1 MKRWIGILLVIL
13 IGLPVVAYGVGLFVP
28 RDHVVSMTIDFP
40 KADVNQVWKLI
51 ADFGSTPKW
60 RPDVTAVSLN
70 PQPGGRLRFTES
82 GSQEDITFEVIEQ
95 SMGRQVVRIVD
106 DDQPFGGTWT
116 WVVVPNAGGGTTVT
130 ITEAG
135 FVKNPIFR
143 TIGAIF
149 FSPTATMET
158 YLRNLAKALGE
169 TAEPRI
175 AGPSARP
182 RA

>member
-1 MKRWIGILLVIL
+1 MKRWIVILLVIL
-13 IGLPVVAYGVGLFVP
+13 IGLPLVVYGVGLFVP
-28 RDHVVSMTIDFP
+28 RDHVASMTIDFQ

-51 ADFGSTPKW
+51 TDFGNTPKW
-60 RPDVTAVSLN
+60 RPDVTAVSIN
-70 PQPGGRLRFTES
+70 PQPDGRLRFTES
-82 GSQEDITFEVIEQ
+82 GDQDGITFEVVEQ
-95 SMGRQVVRIVD
+95 AAGRQVVRIVD

-116 WVVVPNAGGGTTVT
+116 WVVVPKAGGGTTVT

-149 FSPTATMET
+149 FSPTETIET

-175 AGPSARP
+175 A
-182 RA
+182 